1 LKKEDTRSGLQPWL
15 ALLRLPNLFTIPGD
29 VVVGY
34 LIAESQFERID
45 LVLGYSFTKWEFA
58 SYAFLPAL
66 ASVLSIYCYG
76 LISNDLADYEED
88 SEERPERPLP
98 SGRISLRAAKSAA
111 FALLA
116 LGLGFA
122 KLANDE
128 VFVLACSLA
137 ALVASY
143 NFFLKRF
150 DLLGPLALAACRV
163 MSLLA
168 GYLACG
174 AQFSVS
180 RPPPFLLAASAVW
193 GFYIFAV
200 STAARSETKPAGVA
214 RWEIGTLRMIPYLQ
228 LFWFFAGLF
237 IGGGVAAVEAAGEHP
252 PGVLLALF
260 LAVMFPVITLYPAHL
275 IASKER
281 VPETT
286 SKSIGILIRSLITLQ
301 ASACA
306 FLGYP
311 YAALAVLSLWIPAK
325 IAGIHFKGS

>member
-1 LKKEDTRSGLQPWL
+1 
-15 ALLRLPNLFTIPGD
+15 
-29 VVVGY
+29 
-34 LIAESQFERID
+34 
-45 LVLGYSFTKWEFA
+45 
-58 SYAFLPAL
+58 
-66 ASVLSIYCYG
+66 
-76 LISNDLADYEED
+76 
-88 SEERPERPLP
+88 
-98 SGRISLRAAKSAA
+98 
-111 FALLA
+111 
-116 LGLGFA
+116 
-122 KLANDE
+122 
-128 VFVLACSLA
+128 
-137 ALVASY
+137 
-143 NFFLKRF
+143 
-150 DLLGPLALAACRV
+150 
-163 MSLLA
+163 
-168 GYLACG
+168 
-174 AQFSVS
+174 
-180 RPPPFLLAASAVW
+180 
-193 GFYIFAV
+193 
-200 STAARSETKPAGVA
+200 
-214 RWEIGTLRMIPYLQ
+214 MIPYLQ